1 MADRPIIR
9 IVSGPSPTQKGM
21 HNAAADGFALAVSS
35 ISAAADLLPFDSE
48 ALFGVLHF
56 RLHSAGQARKRRIW
70 FGGRMFN
77 RFSGQSADYI
87 LLSGAHLRQVFSAA
101 GIEAPEFIVAR
112 GQYEL
117 RVDYAQRA
125 YDALKGQAGAA
136 AK

>member
-1 MADRPIIR
+1 
-9 IVSGPSPTQKGM
+9 
-21 HNAAADGFALAVSS
+21 
-35 ISAAADLLPFDSE
+35 
-48 ALFGVLHF
+48 
-56 RLHSAGQARKRRIW
+56 
-70 FGGRMFN
+70 MFN